1 MDVDEKG
8 DSDTGSPFV
17 FLQIKDEQVRN
28 AGTGMAEEMTRRKQT
43 ATKKTGKGPLKKLN
57 EAAFKIVEKE
67 ADAIARAL
75 MRETR
80 KGHVMSARLLVELA
94 ERCGDVEQAEALQP
108 FRALLLDLAAEPEW
122 PADAAEAVK
131 RARAGKTD
139 S

>member
-1 MDVDEKG
+1 
-8 DSDTGSPFV
+8 
-17 FLQIKDEQVRN
+17 
-28 AGTGMAEEMTRRKQT
+28 MTRRKQT

-122 PADAAEAVK
+122 PAETLDAVK
-131 RARAGKTD
+131 DTGGAKEKG
-139 S
+139 